1 MKMKKILKD
10 NKIKVTPLRI
20 KLLKIL
26 SQSDKPLSYDEILEQ
41 VRANKTSIY
50 RAFEI
55 FEKNNIIIKN
65 EVGRKAFY
73 ELGSAAKAYFVCDVC
88 HAMINIDLPLPNIA
102 KSIKSAVIK
111 GICKECE

>member
-1 MKMKKILKD
+1 MQFVEILAKH
-10 NKIKVTPLRI
+10 NIKVTSLRLE
-20 KLLKIL
+20 LLKIL
-26 SQSDKPLSYDEILEQ
+26 SQSKKPLSYNEILEQ
-41 VRANKTSIY
+41 VTANKTSIY

-65 EVGRKAFY
+65 EVDRKAFY
-73 ELGSAAKAYFVCDVC
+73 ELGNAAKAYFVCDVC
-88 HAMINIDLPLPNIA
+88 HTMINIDLPLPNIA